1 MHVTI
6 KYFGQIAEITNIE
19 EESLEFTGQKISEL
33 IDKLYLKYS
42 LLKNKDFQVAQNQE
56 LVALET
62 ELTGQEIAL
71 LPPFAG
77 G

>member
-1 MHVTI
+1 MHITV
-6 KYFGQIAEITNIE
+6 KYFGQIAEITNKE
-19 EESLEFTGQKISEL
+19 EESLECSGQKISEL
-33 IDKLYLKYS
+33 LDTIYSKYKLLET
-42 LLKNKDFQVAQNQE
+42 KDFQVAQNQE

-62 ELTGQEIAL
+62 DLTGQEIAL